1 MTLEEIPA
9 TSALLVVDLQ
19 HGTTSAPSAHPID
32 EIVARAARLTDAWR
46 RTDRTVV
53 LASVDGTPPG
63 RTTYQ
68 DGAQN
73 WPEPFATVRPELGS
87 DRDDVRVVRR
97 SWSALA
103 GTGLHEEL
111 AARGVQQVVVVG
123 LATSFG
129 VESTARASYDLGYDV
144 VVVSDAVTDR
154 SREAH
159 DHVLSRV
166 VPALGRVATTDEV
179 LALVDRPPLLG

>member
-1 MTLEEIPA
+1 MTLEAIPQA
-9 TSALLVVDLQ
+9 SALLVVDLQ

-32 EIVARAARLTDAWR
+32 EVVARAARLTDAWR
-46 RTDRTVV
+46 RTGRTVV

-68 DGAQN
+68 DGAQS
-73 WPEPFATVRPELGS
+73 WPELFAVLRPELGS
-87 DRDDVRVVRR
+87 DPDDVRVVRR

-103 GTGLHEEL
+103 GTGLHEQL
-111 AARGVQQVVVVG
+111 AARAVRQVVVVG
-123 LATSFG
+123 VATSFG
-129 VESTARASYDLGYDV
+129 VESTARAAYDLGYDV

-154 SREAH
+154 SQESH

-166 VPALGRVATTDEV
+166 VPALGRTTTTDEI
-179 LALVDRPPLLG
+179 LTLVD

>member
-1 MTLEEIPA
+1 MTLEQIP
-9 TSALLVVDLQ
+9 TESALLVVDLQ

-46 RTDRTVV
+46 RTGRTVV

-68 DGAQN
+68 DGAQS

-87 DRDDVRVVRR
+87 DPDDVRVVRR

-103 GTGLHEEL
+103 GTGLHEQL
-111 AARGVQQVVVVG
+111 AARRVQQVVVVG

-129 VESTARASYDLGYDV
+129 VESTARAAYDLGYDV

-166 VPALGRVATTDEV
+166 VPALGQVATTDEI
-179 LALVDRPPLLG
+179 LALVDRPPLLS